1 MKRALGLKP
10 CQQTVALI
18 KVIGIGGTV
27 SHCES
32 VGAAIA
38 VWKASAEAVI

>member
-1 MKRALGLKP
+1 
-10 CQQTVALI
+10 VALI
-18 KVIGIGGTV
+18 KVIGIGGKV

-38 VWKASAEAVI
+38 VWNARHQAVI